1 MLSKQTI
8 ELLEKY
14 GIDYSQLDEEEIA
27 IAKQAAEALEK
38 EQADD

>member
-14 GIDYSQLDEEEIA
+14 GWQLATMDEEEIA